1 MNVISRYNRI
11 MNKVGYEHKVIG
23 REETKDW
30 NVADMV
36 NECAYILSTY
46 KEIGHANEELKYED
60 YKTWKSETGML
71 ERFIKQYED
80 TDDIPV
86 GSHCALTDI
95 IVVYSVHCPL
105 RKEA

>member
-46 KEIGHANEELKYED
+46 KEAGHANEELKRED
-60 YKTWKSETGML
+60 CKAWKSETGML
-71 ERFIKQYED
+71 ERFIKQYKD
-80 TDDIPV
+80 TEDIPV

-95 IVVYSVHCPL
+95 IVAYSVHCPL